1 MSRVQIRCLSRKTHN
16 VTSRKRSRADR
27 QKKKRG
33 KPSLYLGC
41 FCDAVREGEREFSDS
56 SGVRGAPVSKRPN
69 GRERTRI
76 PSVDDDRAKISCNF
90 LDERP
95 RACSRNLS
103 IGSRARCVYYFMR
116 ARARGHTS
124 VRQRCTMR
132 EEIACARGGESE
144 REDNRER
151 DSKGTIREIVGRL
164 SLLFEDNNGSIRNP
178 GRGHIACR
186 WIAGN
191 AGLFRAV
198 RLPLA
203 KARKRCYVIDRSARR
218 KATCL
223 ETGTECVNSLMEAL
237 GNLDYI

>member
-1 MSRVQIRCLSRKTHN
+1 MSRIQIRCLSRKTHN
-16 VTSRKRSRADR
+16 VTSRKIQGRQAEEEKREAFRYISDAFAMPCDR
-27 QKKKRG
+27 EKESLVIRQG
-33 KPSLYLGC
+33 SAEPSC
-41 FCDAVREGEREFSDS
+41 
-56 SGVRGAPVSKRPN
+56 
-69 GRERTRI
+69 RI
-76 PSVDDDRAKISCNF
+76 LSVDDDRAKISCNF

-198 RLPLA
+198 RRPLA
-203 KARKRCYVIDRSARR
+203 KARKRCCVIDRSVRR

-223 ETGTECVNSLMEAL
+223 ATGTECVNSLMEAL
-237 GNLDYI
+237 DNLDYI